1 MAETPR
7 QAGAEIE
14 VTEEMMEA
22 GVRLYWQS
30 DIPDDKEGMARFMAL
45 VYRVMSLAQ
54 HSRRAEV
61 EEMLRTERE
70 FL

>member
-1 MAETPR
+1 
-7 QAGAEIE
+7 
-14 VTEEMMEA
+14 MMEA

-70 FL
+70 FCNRGFNLRARDLPEAM